1 MAIATIFHG
10 WRRASAGTTAKV
22 VAVQLRDLPRGG
34 GRTHGSRQPK
44 AATDTRGDTAAP
56 TDAIC
61 EWPGFMDNHGISW
74 YTTVIMAIMIII
86 LYKL

>member
-10 WRRASAGTTAKV
+10 WCRASAGTTAKV
-22 VAVQLRDLPRGG
+22 VAVQFRDLPRGG
-34 GRTHGSRQPK
+34 GRTHGSRQPT
-44 AATDTRGDTAAP
+44 AATDTRGGTAAP

-61 EWPGFMDNHGISW
+61 EWPGLMDNHGISW
-74 YTTVIMAIMIII
+74 YTTVIMVLI

>member
-10 WRRASAGTTAKV
+10 WCRASAGATAKV

-34 GRTHGSRQPK
+34 GRTDGSRQPK
-44 AATDTRGDTAAP
+44 AATDTRGGTAAP

-74 YTTVIMAIMIII
+74 YTTVIMVII
-86 LYKL
+86 LYNL